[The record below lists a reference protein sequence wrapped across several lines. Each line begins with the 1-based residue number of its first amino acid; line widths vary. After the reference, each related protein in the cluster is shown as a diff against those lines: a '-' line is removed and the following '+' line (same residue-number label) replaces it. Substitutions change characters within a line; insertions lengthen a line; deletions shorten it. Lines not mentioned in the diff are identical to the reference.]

1 MSVIAIKIDKKDYR
15 TGRIIMI
22 KMTIPNQFIVD
33 VVNIIMSIFIIIPIL
48 YFFT

>member
-1 MSVIAIKIDKKDYR
+1 
-15 TGRIIMI
+15 MI